1 MLYTFNN
8 FNNID
13 KKYQKGNIIESKE
26 NIKLTYEGT
35 YYNNPPEDILF
46 KDGWEEVFFDG
57 NRRISN
63 NPNIHKKQIIKKI
76 SIFDKSK
83 DVNSF
88 FVGNVQAWID
98 RDTRVSLMN
107 STQILKNSGQ
117 ENTILWLNGQPITIS
132 CDSLIQML
140 TVLEIYALQCYNV
153 TEQHKANVNNLETI
167 EEIKNYDFKVG
178 YPEKLVFNV

>member
-1 MLYTFNN
+1 MKLIKNGE
-8 FNNID
+8 IKD
-13 KKYQKGNIIESKE
+13 RSDIVIIVDNVTINKPS
-26 NIKLTYEGT
+26 LRQ
-35 YYNNPPEDILF
+35 LF
-46 KDGWEEVFFDG
+46 ADGWRVYITSID
-57 NRRISN
+57 
-63 NPNIHKKQIIKKI
+63 NPVIKIKKI
-76 SIFDKSK
+76 CLSKINEFDKSK

-88 FVGNVQAWID
+88 FIGETQAWID

-117 ENTILWLNGQPITIS
+117 ENTTLWLNGQPITIS

-140 TVLEIYALQCYNV
+140 GMLEIYALQCYNV
-153 TEQHKANVNNLETI
+153 TEQHKANVNNLETV